1 MNRIRLKHLR
11 TLYGF
16 SLRELAT
23 EIGFAFT
30 FLDQMERG
38 IRPIS
43 KENEQSILD
52 AMYRLNTTKTN
63 LKEKKP

>member
-1 MNRIRLKHLR
+1 MNRIKLKYLR

-16 SLRELAT
+16 SLRELSQ

-30 FLDQMERG
+30 YLDQMERG

-43 KENEQSILD
+43 TETRNAILE
-52 AMYRLNTTKTN
+52 AMYRLNTKK
-63 LKEKKP
+63 LKEKRNE